1 MGILVNGLVVVMHAN
16 VLLLLDFV
24 YPGGH
29 ISPQVLFDD
38 NATKVTN
45 NTTLP
50 MFPMVYH
57 KYSIHVT

>member
-29 ISPQVLFDD
+29 ISPQVLFGD
-38 NATKVTN
+38 NATEVAN
-45 NTTLP
+45 GLFVNTGHAECT
-50 MFPMVYH
+50 
-57 KYSIHVT
+57 I

>member
-29 ISPQVLFDD
+29 ISPQVLFGD
-38 NATKVTN
+38 NATEVAN
-45 NTTLP
+45 GLFVNTG
-50 MFPMVYH
+50 H
-57 KYSIHVT
+57 AE